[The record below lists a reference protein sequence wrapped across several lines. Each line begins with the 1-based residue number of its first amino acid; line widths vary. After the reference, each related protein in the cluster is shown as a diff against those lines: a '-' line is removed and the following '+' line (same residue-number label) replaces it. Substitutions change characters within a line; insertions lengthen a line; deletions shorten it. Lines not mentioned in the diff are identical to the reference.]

1 MIIMKSEVGKRESL
15 SKLQIVVYLGSLI
28 CKKKFFK
35 IFIKRGAIK
44 VKKLFALFLSLITVL
59 AACGNK
65 SEETDEGKKTAGEK
79 VKIEYW
85 HVNAETQGGKTV
97 KKLIEDFNKQSDTV
111 EVVEKFNPDMYKG
124 LMQNMQSEIAG
135 GKSPDVVQIGWSF
148 KNYFVDNFE
157 YVDPQTIIDENFE
170 DDKTFLK
177 DKFDTNILELAQ
189 DKDGKQIGVPYSIS
203 SPVLYINKDLLKKA
217 GVNPEGPKTWEEVEE
232 FSKKVK
238 DKTKKYGLYIQEP
251 ADNWAQQALL
261 ESNGSNI
268 IKDGKAAFA
277 DESGVKAYQMYQDMV
292 VKDKTALHTAWD
304 QGVQSF
310 IDGNVAML
318 FTTIAQRTNVESNAK
333 FDATAIQ
340 MPSWEGKE
348 RKIPA
353 GGAMLAIT
361 SKDKEKQKASWEFMK
376 YLYSIEGMSE
386 WTKGTGYVPPRN
398 DVAEDPKGLKKF
410 LDENEMMKPAIEQM
424 DSVVP
429 WASFPGQKGL
439 DAEQKLLDMRDKI
452 LGGNVDVKETMTSTQ
467 EEINKLL
474 K

>member
-1 MIIMKSEVGKRESL
+1 M
-15 SKLQIVVYLGSLI
+15 
-28 CKKKFFK
+28 
-35 IFIKRGAIK
+35 
-44 VKKLFALFLSLITVL
+44 KKLLVLFLSLITVL
-59 AACGNK
+59 AACGNSGDSNNGSKK
-65 SEETDEGKKTAGEK
+65 SGEK

-135 GKSPDVVQIGWSF
+135 GKTPDVVQIGWSF

-157 YVDPQTIIDENFE
+157 YVDPQSMIDENFK

-177 DKFDTNILELAQ
+177 DKFNDNILKLAQ
-189 DKDGKQIGVPYSIS
+189 DKNGKQIGIPYSIS
-203 SPVLYINKDLLKKA
+203 SPVLYINKDLLKDA
-217 GVNPEGPKTWEEVEE
+217 GLSLEGPKTWQEVEK
-232 FSKKVK
+232 FSKKIK
-238 DKTKKYGLYIQEP
+238 EKTNKYGLYIQEP

-261 ESNGSNI
+261 ESNGSNMI
-268 IKDGKAAFA
+268 VDGKAAFA
-277 DESGVKAYQMYQDMV
+277 DDAGIQAYQLYQNMV
-292 VKDKTALHTAWD
+292 VKDKTALHTTWD

-376 YLYSIEGMSE
+376 YLYSVEGMSE

-398 DVAEDPKGLKKF
+398 DVAKDPKGLKSF
-410 LDENEMMKPAIEQM
+410 LDENKMMQPAIEQM

-429 WASFPGQKGL
+429 WTSFPGQKGL
-439 DAEQKLLDMRDKI
+439 DAEQKLIDMRDKI
-452 LGGNVDVKETMTSTQ
+452 LGGEVDVKETLQSTQ
-467 EEINKLL
+467 DEINKLL